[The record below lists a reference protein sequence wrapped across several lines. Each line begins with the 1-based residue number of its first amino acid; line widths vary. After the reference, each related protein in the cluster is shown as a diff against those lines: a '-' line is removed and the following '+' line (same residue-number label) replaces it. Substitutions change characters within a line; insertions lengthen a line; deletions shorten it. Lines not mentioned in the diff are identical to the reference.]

1 MNAPFMCD
9 ICGLTPCASRSFC
22 RVCRE
27 ADRKHAAKLAT
38 PKQEP
43 RPAPVSIVD
52 ALIYCIKARGVDA
65 LKEPG
70 NFAWLA
76 QCDEDAK
83 RRIDKFVARVS
94 GVAQ

>member
-27 ADRKHAAKLAT
+27 ADRKHTAKLAT

-43 RPAPVSIVD
+43 RPTPVSIVD
-52 ALIYCIKARGVDA
+52 ALIYCIKSRGVDA

-70 NFAWLA
+70 NIEWLA
-76 QCDEDAK
+76 QCDEQA
-83 RRIDKFVARVS
+83 RARVNKFVAKISR
-94 GVAQ
+94 GVQ